1 MVNRELNQEIGRR
14 IALQRQ
20 KAGLTQEAVAEALGI
35 GNEAVSRLERGTVAA
50 SVPRMMELATLFGC
64 QTGDFFMEQS
74 VVVQDQAAEI
84 SALLVRVNPEAR
96 KFVMEQVRHTI
107 QWLEQQEKLN
117 QKSV

>member
-1 MVNRELNQEIGRR
+1 M
-14 IALQRQ
+14 
-20 KAGLTQEAVAEALGI
+20 
-35 GNEAVSRLERGTVAA
+35 ER
-50 SVPRMMELATLFGC
+50 
-64 QTGDFFMEQS
+64 S

-96 KFVMEQVRHTI
+96 KFVMEQVRHTV